1 MCGIAG
7 ALAPDGRHDEQ
18 ALHQLGSAMGAAIA
32 HRGPDDAGI
41 WIPLTRMGKAMDEYQ
56 FLEKRLSVEPYSI
69 GLRKDDQKLADAING
84 ALAEMHKNGTY
95 DRLQKQYFSFDI
107 YH

>member
-1 MCGIAG
+1 MVSYNNQDLVYPDLTSGRIDATLTDAVVADIGFLQTPGNTGFAFAGDAVRDEQILGLGIA
-7 ALAPDGRHDEQ
+7 
-18 ALHQLGSAMGAAIA
+18 
-32 HRGPDDAGI
+32 
-41 WIPLTRMGKAMDEYQ
+41 
-56 FLEKRLSVEPYSI
+56 I